1 MSAESRL
8 TSDLGRI
15 GLAKAFAALL
25 LVIVLPL
32 DAAQAT
38 VSTVDRASTEKLDS
52 RDPNYMRCRKILETG
67 SLVKKQR
74 ICKTN
79 AEWAKVNDEMQR
91 NADNLIG
98 RNRVGFDCRATGA
111 TC

>member
-1 MSAESRL
+1 M
-8 TSDLGRI
+8 
-15 GLAKAFAALL
+15 KAFAALL
-25 LVIVLPL
+25 LTTVLPL
-32 DAAQAT
+32 ASVQAT
-38 VSTVDRASTEKLDS
+38 VSAADAASTEKLDS

-79 AEWAKVNDEMQR
+79 AEWAKVNDEMQH

-98 RNRVGFDCRATGA
+98 RNRVGFDCRATGG

>member
-1 MSAESRL
+1 MLNSSK
-8 TSDLGRI
+8 I
-15 GLAKAFAALL
+15 IALL
-25 LVIVLPL
+25 VASAVLAP
-32 DAAQAT
+32 AAMAKET
-38 VSTVDRASTEKLDS
+38 YVDPAPTEKLDP

-79 AEWAKVNDEMQR
+79 AEWAKTNDEMQR

>member
-1 MSAESRL
+1 M
-8 TSDLGRI
+8 
-15 GLAKAFAALL
+15 AKAFATLL
-25 LVIVLPL
+25 LTTVLPL
-32 DAAQAT
+32 ASVQAT
-38 VSTVDRASTEKLDS
+38 VSAADAASTEKLDS

-98 RNRVGFDCRATGA
+98 RNRVGFDCRATGG

>member
-1 MSAESRL
+1 M
-8 TSDLGRI
+8 
-15 GLAKAFAALL
+15 KAFATLL
-25 LVIVLPL
+25 LTTVLPL
-32 DAAQAT
+32 ASVQAT
-38 VSTVDRASTEKLDS
+38 VSAADAASTEKLDS

-98 RNRVGFDCRATGA
+98 RNRVGFDCRATGG